1 MLRISAIL
9 LLLVFLQTGC
19 ETSSDKVYLPS
30 TMPEDIVV
38 EFNDAMSGKDFH
50 LSLDTSYAVFMV
62 NGETKKVDI
71 DVSREEMTKLFSLLQ
86 TNDLS
91 RIDTFKIPIQNLPE
105 ESKKPVYDLNVK
117 WGGNTIQK
125 YVSAD
130 TRIKQENQMQFDD
143 IVNGILMVA
152 YASLEKQRREITF
165 QLDESLYAGNNFVT
179 VDVNTFFTGDSLY
192 FYSSNDVGKKNE
204 LKVRT
209 LDGKN
214 LITLF
219 VNRTNPT
226 PGQAFNVASGN
237 FNIDITQ
244 NMKGL
249 KFYLESDSI
258 KWTPVNE

>member
-1 MLRISAIL
+1 MLRISAIF

-30 TMPEDIVV
+30 TMPEDIVI

-50 LSLDTSYAVFMV
+50 LSTDTSYAVFMI
-62 NGETKKVDI
+62 NGESKRVDI
-71 DVSREEMTKLFSLLQ
+71 EVSREEMTKLFGLLQ

-105 ESKKPVYDLNVK
+105 ESKKPVYDLKVK

-130 TRIKQENQMQFDD
+130 TRIKQENQTQFDD
-143 IVNGILMVA
+143 IINGILMVA
-152 YASLEKQRREITF
+152 YASLEKQRREITV
-165 QLDESLYAGNNFVT
+165 QLDESLYTGNNFVT

-192 FYSSNDVGKKNE
+192 YYSSNDVGKKNE
-204 LKVRT
+204 LTVRT